1 LIRPH
6 EVDRAHEWFE
16 RRGQAAVFFGRLLPV
31 IRTFISLPA
40 GVVRMNFWRF
50 TVYTVLGCLPWV
62 LALTWIGALLGERWD
77 RAEAIIRPFAW
88 AIAIALA
95 LAVAWFVWH
104 RIRQIRREEAARLTV
119 TGERSTAGVV
129 EGSDED

>member
-1 LIRPH
+1 
-6 EVDRAHEWFE
+6 
-16 RRGQAAVFFGRLLPV
+16 
-31 IRTFISLPA
+31 
-40 GVVRMNFWRF
+40 MNVWRF

-88 AIAIALA
+88 AIAIALV

-104 RIRQIRREEAARLTV
+104 RIRQIRRDARVAGPGDRTA
-119 TGERSTAGVV
+119 AGVV
-129 EGSDED
+129 DGPDED